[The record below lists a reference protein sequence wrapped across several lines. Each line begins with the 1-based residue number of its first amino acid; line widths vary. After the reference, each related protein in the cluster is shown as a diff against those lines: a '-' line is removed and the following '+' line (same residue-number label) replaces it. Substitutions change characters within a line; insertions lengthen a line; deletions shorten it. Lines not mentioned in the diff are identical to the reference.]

1 MRKLKANFSGIYNTK
16 QPSTV
21 LATEL
26 KSGMRVT
33 LIVEAEDG
41 DSFSCGATISQTF
54 PSTDG
59 KFIRVYCNI
68 KTDDTLIVPTTN
80 YVAIIN

>member
-1 MRKLKANFSGIYNTK
+1 MRKLKANFSGIYNTQ
-16 QPSTV
+16 QPNTV

-33 LIVEAEDG
+33 LIVKAEDG

-54 PSTDG
+54 HSTDG

-68 KTDDTLIVPTTN
+68 KTDDTLIVPITD